1 MSGVSIKFRKLIQM
15 KNDPRVNDILEAI
28 MSLARLDFSKKIPI
42 DDQSDSLTAIAAGVN
57 MLGEELRENV
67 VSLKEKEQLLKE
79 LHHRVKNNMQIIIS
93 MLKLQTVN
101 EDNARLL
108 ALVQDSQNRIS
119 AMALVHEML
128 YSTKDFV
135 FTQLKEYVDFLATSL
150 FMSYAPPEHQI
161 EMELDIDTEIYFEI
175 DYMIPLGLI
184 LNEMMSNSLKHAFPN
199 ATGKIRITARVDEDG
214 KHHIGYSDNGKG
226 LPSNFDLRQSESLGM
241 QLIVMLTEQLDGEV
255 AIKMENGLSYELRF
269 F

>member
-1 MSGVSIKFRKLIQM
+1 M

-28 MSLARLDFSKKIPI
+28 MALARLDFSKKVPI
-42 DDQSDSLTAIAAGVN
+42 DDQADSLTAIAAGVN

-135 FTQLKEYVDFLATSL
+135 FTRLKDYVDFLATSL
-150 FMSYAPPEHQI
+150 FMSYAPPDHQI
-161 EMELDIDTEIYFEI
+161 VLEVEIDQEIFFEI
-175 DYMIPLGLI
+175 DRMIPLGLV
-184 LNEMMSNSLKHAFPN
+184 LNEMMSNSLKHAFPKSQ
-199 ATGKIRITARVDEDG
+199 GKIMIAANVDDQG
-214 KHHIGYSDNGKG
+214 KHHIIYSDNGRG
-226 LPSNFDLRQSESLGM
+226 LPSNFDLHQSESLGM

-255 AIKMENGLSYELRF
+255 AIKMENGLSYELGF

>member
-1 MSGVSIKFRKLIQM
+1 MNS
-15 KNDPRVNDILEAI
+15 DPRTSEILEAI
-28 MSLARLDFSKKIPI
+28 MALARLDFSHKINI
-42 DDQSDSLTAIAAGVN
+42 DEKGDSIAAIAAGVN

-67 VSLKEKEQLLKE
+67 LSLKEKEQLLKE

-101 EDNARLL
+101 EDNSRLL

-135 FTQLKEYVDFLATSL
+135 FTQLGEYIEFLSSSL
-150 FMSYAPPEHQI
+150 FLSYAPPKHNI
-161 EMELDIDTEIYFEI
+161 ELELNIDRTIYFEI

-184 LNEMMSNSLKHAFPN
+184 MNEMMSNSLKHAFPGRH
-199 ATGKIRITARVDEDG
+199 GKITISARVDENDWYE
-214 KHHIGYSDNGKG
+214 ITYSDNGKG
-226 LPSNFDLRQSESLGM
+226 LPEDFDIHKSETLGT
-241 QLIVMLTEQLDGEV
+241 QLIVMLTEQLDGKLAV
-255 AIKMENGLSYELRF
+255 SRKDGLSYELRF
-269 F
+269 M

>member
-1 MSGVSIKFRKLIQM
+1 M
-15 KNDPRVNDILEAI
+15 KNDPRVNEILEAI

-42 DDQSDSLTAIAAGVN
+42 DDQADSLTAIAAGVN

-101 EDNARLL
+101 EENERLL

-161 EMELDIDTEIYFEI
+161 EIEMDIDAEIYFEI

-184 LNEMMSNSLKHAFPN
+184 LNEMMSNSLKHAFHN
-199 ATGKIRITARVDEDG
+199 AAGKIRITAAVEEDG
-214 KHHIGYSDNGKG
+214 RHYINYSDNGKG
-226 LPSNFDLRQSESLGM
+226 LPSNFNLHQSESLGM

-255 AIKMENGLSYELRF
+255 TIKMENGLSYELRF

>member
-1 MSGVSIKFRKLIQM
+1 MVPQAHQKCNGMNS
-15 KNDPRVNDILEAI
+15 DPRTTQILEAI
-28 MSLARLDFSKKIPI
+28 MALARLDFSHKIEI
-42 DDQSDSLTAIAAGVN
+42 DEKGDSIAAIAAGVN

-67 VSLKEKEQLLKE
+67 LSLKEKEQLLKE

-101 EDNARLL
+101 EDNPRLL

-135 FTQLKEYVDFLATSL
+135 FTRLGDYIDFLSSSL
-150 FMSYAPPEHQI
+150 FLSYAPPKHDI
-161 EMELDIDTEIYFEI
+161 ELQLAIDKSIYFEI

-184 LNEMMSNSLKHAFPN
+184 MNEMMSNSLKHAFPDGI
-199 ATGKIRITARVDEDG
+199 GKITITARVDKEG
-214 KHHIGYSDNGKG
+214 WYTITYSDNGKG
-226 LPSNFDLRQSESLGM
+226 LPASFDISKSETLGT
-241 QLIVMLTEQLDGEV
+241 QLIVMLTEQLDAQLLV
-255 AIKMENGLSYELRF
+255 DRSSGLTYQLRF
-269 F
+269 I

>member
-1 MSGVSIKFRKLIQM
+1 M
-15 KNDPRVNDILEAI
+15 KSDPRTTEIIEAI
-28 MSLARLDFSKKIPI
+28 MALARLDFSHKIEI
-42 DDQSDSLTAIAAGVN
+42 RETDDSIAAIAAGVN
-57 MLGEELRENV
+57 MLGEELRDNV

-101 EDNARLL
+101 EDNERLL

-135 FTQLKEYVDFLATSL
+135 FTQLREYIEFLSSSL
-150 FMSYAPPEHQI
+150 FLSYAPPRHTI
-161 EMELDIDTEIYFEI
+161 SIELDIDKSIYFEI

-184 LNEMMSNSLKHAFPN
+184 LNEMMSNSLKHAFPD
-199 ATGKIRITARVDEDG
+199 GRGMIRIEASQNADG
-214 KHHIGYSDNGKG
+214 WYQIVYSDNGKG
-226 LPSNFDLRQSESLGM
+226 LPEDFDIQKSETLGT
-241 QLIVMLTEQLDGEV
+241 QLIVMLTEQLDGQLLVERE
-255 AIKMENGLSYELRF
+255 AGLTYQLRF
-269 F
+269 M

>member
-1 MSGVSIKFRKLIQM
+1 M
-15 KNDPRVNDILEAI
+15 KNDPRAEEILKAI
-28 MSLARLDFSKKIPI
+28 MSLARLDFSRKIVM

-57 MLGEELRENV
+57 MLGEELRDNV

-101 EDNARLL
+101 EKDKRLL

-135 FTQLKEYVDFLATSL
+135 FTRLKEYVDFLAASL
-150 FMSYAPPEHQI
+150 FMSYAPPSHNI
-161 EMELDIDTEIYFEI
+161 ALELDIDEEIYFEI

-184 LNEMMSNSLKHAFPN
+184 LNEMMSNSLKHAFPKGV
-199 ATGKIRITARVDEDG
+199 GKITLSARINDDDWYRIT
-214 KHHIGYSDNGKG
+214 YSDNGVG
-226 LPSNFDLRQSESLGM
+226 LPADFDIQKSETLGI
-241 QLIVMLTEQLDGEV
+241 QLIVMLTEQLDGKVELNRD
-255 AIKMENGLSYELRF
+255 NGLSYELQF
-269 F
+269 M

>member
-1 MSGVSIKFRKLIQM
+1 M
-15 KNDPRVNDILEAI
+15 KSDSRTTEILEAI
-28 MSLARLDFSKKIPI
+28 MALARLDFSHKIQI
-42 DDQSDSLTAIAAGVN
+42 HGAGDSIAAIAAGVN

-93 MLKLQTVN
+93 MLKLQTIN
-101 EDNARLL
+101 EDNERLL

-135 FTQLKEYVDFLATSL
+135 FTQLREYIEFLSASL
-150 FMSYAPPEHQI
+150 FLSYAPPKHAI
-161 EMELDIDTEIYFEI
+161 VLELEIDRAIYFEI

-184 LNEMMSNSLKHAFPN
+184 MNEMMSNSLKHAFPGGE
-199 ATGKIRITARVDEDG
+199 GKIKIHAAVDETG
-214 KHHIGYSDNGKG
+214 WYTITYSDDGKG
-226 LPSNFDLRQSESLGM
+226 LPKDFDIAKSESLGT
-241 QLIVMLTEQLDGEV
+241 QLIVMLTEQLDGELV
-255 AIKMENGLSYELRF
+255 VKRDKGLSYSLRF
-269 F
+269 M

>member
-1 MSGVSIKFRKLIQM
+1 M

-28 MSLARLDFSKKIPI
+28 MSLARLDFSKKIPL
-42 DDQSDSLTAIAAGVN
+42 DNQSDSLTAIAAGVN

-135 FTQLKEYVDFLATSL
+135 FTRLKDYVDFLATSL
-150 FMSYAPPEHQI
+150 FMSYAPPEHRI
-161 EMELDIDTEIYFEI
+161 EMEMDIDPEIYFEI

-199 ATGKIRITARVDEDG
+199 AVGQIRITAVVEEDG
-214 KHHIGYSDNGKG
+214 KHYISYSDNGKG
-226 LPSNFDLRQSESLGM
+226 LPANFDLHQSESLGM

-255 AIKMENGLSYELRF
+255 AIKMDNGLSYQLRF

>member
-1 MSGVSIKFRKLIQM
+1 M
-15 KNDPRVNDILEAI
+15 KSDSRTTEILEAI
-28 MSLARLDFSKKIPI
+28 MALARLDFSHKIQI
-42 DDQSDSLTAIAAGVN
+42 HGAGDSIAAIAAGVN

-93 MLKLQTVN
+93 MLKLQTIN
-101 EDNARLL
+101 EDNERLL

-135 FTQLKEYVDFLATSL
+135 FTQLGEYIEFLSSSL
-150 FMSYAPPEHQI
+150 FLSYAPPKHTI
-161 EMELDIDTEIYFEI
+161 VLELDIDRTIYFEI

-184 LNEMMSNSLKHAFPN
+184 INEMMSNSLKHAFPKGQ
-199 ATGKIRITARVDEDG
+199 GKISISARVTADDWYE
-214 KHHIGYSDNGKG
+214 IVYSDDGKG
-226 LPSNFDLRQSESLGM
+226 LSETFDINKSETLGT
-241 QLIVMLTEQLDGEV
+241 QLIVMLTEQLDGQL
-255 AIKMENGLSYELRF
+255 AINRKKGLTYELRF
-269 F
+269 M

>member
-1 MSGVSIKFRKLIQM
+1 M
-15 KNDPRVNDILEAI
+15 KSNSDPRTTEILDAI
-28 MSLARLDFSKKIPI
+28 MALARLDFSHKIRI
-42 DDQSDSLTAIAAGVN
+42 DEKADSIAAIAAGVN

-67 VSLKEKEQLLKE
+67 LSLKEKEQLLKE

-101 EDNARLL
+101 EDNSRLL

-135 FTQLKEYVDFLATSL
+135 FTQLGEYIEFLSSSL
-150 FMSYAPPEHQI
+150 FLSYAPPEHDI
-161 EMELDIDTEIYFEI
+161 ELQLDIDRTIYFEI

-184 LNEMMSNSLKHAFPN
+184 MNEMMSNSLKHAF
-199 ATGKIRITARVDEDG
+199 ATGHGKITISARVRDDDWYE
-214 KHHIGYSDNGKG
+214 ITYSDNGKG
-226 LPSNFDLRQSESLGM
+226 LPETFDIHKSETLGT
-241 QLIVMLTEQLDGEV
+241 QLIVMLTEQLDGKLMVKREQ
-255 AIKMENGLSYELRF
+255 GLSYQLSF
-269 F
+269 M

>member
-1 MSGVSIKFRKLIQM
+1 
-15 KNDPRVNDILEAI
+15 
-28 MSLARLDFSKKIPI
+28 MSLARLDFSKKVPI
-42 DDQSDSLTAIAAGVN
+42 DDQADSLTAIAAGVN

-67 VSLKEKEQLLKE
+67 VSLKEKEHLLKE

-101 EDNARLL
+101 EENERLL
-108 ALVQDSQNRIS
+108 ALVQDSQSRIS

-135 FTQLKEYVDFLATSL
+135 FTQLKEYVEFLSSSL
-150 FMSYAPPEHQI
+150 FMSYAPPEHKI
-161 EMELDIDTEIYFEI
+161 EIFLEIDPEIYFEI

-199 ATGKIRITARVDEDG
+199 TEGKILICAYVDEEG
-214 KHHIGYSDNGKG
+214 RYHMVYFDNGKG
-226 LPSNFDLRQSESLGM
+226 LPVDFDWQKSETLGM
-241 QLIVMLTEQLDGEV
+241 QLISMLTEQLDGEV
-255 AIKMENGLSYELRF
+255 NLKTEIGLTYELSF